1 MGKCPLPISTTN
13 TNTKPDSSASNIN
26 PIQNLAQAYIQ
37 PINITTTATTV
48 PFVKKSVKL

>member
-1 MGKCPLPISTTN
+1 MGKCPQPIST
-13 TNTKPDSSASNIN
+13 TNTKPDSSASNVN